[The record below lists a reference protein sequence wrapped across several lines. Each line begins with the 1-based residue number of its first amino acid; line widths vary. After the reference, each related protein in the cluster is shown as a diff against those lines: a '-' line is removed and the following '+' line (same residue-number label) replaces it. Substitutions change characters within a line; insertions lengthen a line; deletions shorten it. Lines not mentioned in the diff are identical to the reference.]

1 MNAAIYARKSTDDEP
16 GRATEQKSVVRQ
28 EELARAFAAK
38 NGWTVTHV
46 YVDDGISG
54 AEFKKRPGLQRLLA
68 TLRRP
73 QFERLIVSEQ
83 KSIGREMSERAMV
96 IKQLTMAGV
105 EIFEYVHGKSL
116 TPKNA
121 IEKMVGGL
129 QGFADEMHREQ
140 TADRVRETHTR
151 SMQKGYVVGGRVFGY
166 RNQDVHSGAVDA
178 HGRPQRS
185 HVVRV
190 VDPAQAAVVLRIYE
204 MYDEGYGLKRI
215 AKLLTA
221 EGAASPIPFIRKDA
235 TKVLPVRGWSPS
247 TVGAVLQRELYRGV
261 VVWNR
266 SVKRPAHRQGEAR
279 QQARPEKE
287 WLRLPVNEDLR
298 IVHDDLWNR
307 VAKRRADVEG
317 KASRFAS
324 GRLCG
329 GTPKHESRN
338 LLAGLATCALCG
350 GGLYVETAP
359 RKRGRVPEYV
369 CGRRRINGTCENSLR
384 MPVAEVNEA
393 VLQTVERH
401 ALTEEAIEQV
411 IHFSERDDVTDL
423 KTKMDREQKDIT
435 RRLKKLTGLIEDGA
449 GDVAVLVAR
458 VRELE
463 ARQRELQ
470 TEATRLRPIPRLA
483 PMVIENRLA
492 EWRRLL
498 RQSTTTGRTVL
509 QRVLLGRLL
518 FTPRRNEIS
527 GEIDGYEFEATT
539 RFDQLFTGIAV
550 ERPAN
555 LDLHDMA
562 GTEGIRPEDTGEADF
577 GLLLERAY
585 KQAEQMGGAESG
597 SKNAG
602 GVASPAG
609 FEPAF

>member
-1 MNAAIYARKSTDDEP
+1 MNAAIYCRKSNEQTGVDDD
-16 GRATEQKSVVRQ
+16 AKSVARQ
-28 EELARAFAAK
+28 EEHARQYANK
-38 NGWTVTHV
+38 KGWTVERVFT
-46 YVDDGISG
+46 DDGISG
-54 AEFKKRPGLQRLLA
+54 AEFAKRPGFVSLMSALKPKPRFNVLIMSEESRLGREMIETSYALKQIVMSGVRVFYYMEDRERTLDSPTDKIMMSVNAYAAEVEREMARHRSRDAARQRA
-68 TLRRP
+68 QHGAVAGGRCFGYDNVCSECDRVIPAGTTRCCRQGRTLRR
-73 QFERLIVSEQ
+73 
-83 KSIGREMSERAMV
+83 
-96 IKQLTMAGV
+96 
-105 EIFEYVHGKSL
+105 
-116 TPKNA
+116 
-121 IEKMVGGL
+121 
-129 QGFADEMHREQ
+129 
-140 TADRVRETHTR
+140 
-151 SMQKGYVVGGRVFGY
+151 
-166 RNQDVHSGAVDA
+166 RNDA
-178 HGRPQRS
+178 E
-185 HVVRV
+185 
-190 VDPAQAAVVLRIYE
+190 AAVVLRIFQ
-204 MYDEGYGLKRI
+204 MYDSGTGLKRT
-215 AKLLTA
+215 AKQLTA
-221 EGAASPIPFIRKDA
+221 EGAVAPKPFIRRDA
-235 TKVLPVRGWSPS
+235 TKVLPVGGWSPS

-266 SVKRPAHRQGEAR
+266 SEKRPTANWGQIC
-279 QQARPEKE
+279 QTARPESE
-287 WLRLPVNEDLR
+287 WIRLPVNKDLR
-298 IVHDDLWNR
+298 IVPDDLWNR

-317 KASRFAS
+317 KAARFSS

-369 CGRRRINGTCENSLR
+369 CGRRRINGTCANSLR

-411 IHFSERDDVTDL
+411 IHFSERDDVTDMQ
-423 KTKMDREQKDIT
+423 TKIEQEQKDVA
-435 RRLKKLTGLIEDGA
+435 RRLKKLTGLIEDDA

-463 ARQRELQ
+463 TRQRELL

-483 PMVIENRLA
+483 PAVIENRLA

-509 QRVLLGRLL
+509 QRILRGRLT
-518 FTPRRNEIS
+518 FTLRRNEIS

-539 RFDQLFTGIAV
+539 RFDQLFSGIAV

-555 LDLHDMA
+555 LDPRDLT
-562 GTEGIRPEDTGEADF
+562 GIEGIGPDDTGEADF
-577 GLLLERAY
+577 GRLLDRVYEKSY
-585 KQAEQMGGAESG
+585 
-597 SKNAG
+597 AG
-602 GVASPAG
+602 GLASPAG

>member
-1 MNAAIYARKSTDDEP
+1 MIAAIYARKSTDEP
-16 GRATEQKSVVRQ
+16 GRVTEQKSVTRQ
-28 EELARAFAAK
+28 VELARAFATK
-38 NGWTVTHV
+38 NGWTVLDEHI

-54 AEFKKRPGLQRLLA
+54 SEFE
-68 TLRRP
+68 RRP
-73 QFERLIVSEQ
+73 DFMRMMSTLPRPPFGVLIVSEQ
-83 KSIGREMSERAMV
+83 KSIGREMAETSYT
-96 IKQLTMAGV
+96 IKRLQAAGV
-105 EIFEYVHGKSL
+105 EIFEYGGGQSL

-121 IEKMVGGL
+121 MDQIVGGL

-140 TADRVRETHTR
+140 TSKRVHETHTR
-151 SMQKGYVVGGRVFGY
+151 SVKSGYCVGGRVFGY
-166 RNQDVHSGAVDA
+166 RNTKIYSGEDA
-178 HGRPQRS
+178 HGNARYS
-185 HVVRV
+185 HTVREV
-190 VDPAQAAVVLRIYE
+190 NTEQAAVVRRIYE
-204 MYDEGYGLKRI
+204 MYDSGLELKRI

-221 EGAASPIPFIRKDA
+221 EGAPFPVPFVRMDP
-235 TKVLPVRGWSPS
+235 TKVLPVGGWSPS

-266 SVKRPAHRQGEAR
+266 SVKRPTHQRGKAK

-287 WLRLPVNEDLR
+287 WTWLPLNEDLR
-298 IVHDDLWNR
+298 IVPDALWNR

-317 KASRFAS
+317 NASRFSS

-423 KTKMDREQKDIT
+423 QTKVQQEQKDVA
-435 RRLKKLTGLIEDGA
+435 RRLKKLTALIEDDA
-449 GDVAVLVAR
+449 GDVGVLVAR

-463 ARQRELQ
+463 IRQRELLM
-470 TEATRLRPIPRLA
+470 EATRLRPIPRLA
-483 PMVIENRLA
+483 PAVIENRLA

-509 QRVLLGRLL
+509 QRILRGRLT
-518 FTPRRNEIS
+518 FTLRRNEMS

-539 RFDQLFTGIAV
+539 RFDQLFSGIAV
-550 ERPAN
+550 DRPAN
-555 LDLHDMA
+555 LDPRDLT
-562 GTEGIRPEDTGEADF
+562 GIEGIGPEDTGEADF
-577 GLLLERAY
+577 GRLLDRAY
-585 KQAEQMGGAESG
+585 D
-597 SKNAG
+597 KNYAVYFLIQG
-602 GVASPAG
+602 
-609 FEPAF
+609 